1 MKPDN
6 AQVRVKTLVAEFHA
20 YNAEISNTQRRARDM
35 ARLEVVGGRPTAP
48 DDDSFRGGPGTRPT
62 TPHCLCDPQRR
73 SGRF

>member
-35 ARLEVVGGRPTAP
+35 ARG
-48 DDDSFRGGPGTRPT
+48 SRGWSANCAR
-62 TPHCLCDPQRR
+62 
-73 SGRF
+73 